1 MLLQCEMQDRSAAGA
16 AAPRWLDPT
25 TLETLADLNEDA
37 LALLAEQARASP
49 ESELLAQVQEGWLR
63 LDAPARRRAAG
74 CLYLLLDG
82 GFADERR
89 WRAAQEVGDVPSRP
103 YAPFFTVPRAVPLAH
118 AIFTWSWHLVRS
130 QAAAARLLLGVSATC
145 LPLIA
150 RCTLRQIR
158 ALAEEHPESLV
169 PRWAAQPALWRELL
183 AAAARGDASRLQRMR
198 LHGQALLAAA
208 ARGERPTLEASRQG
222 MRWKRAREA
231 REGSGRGAA
240 HL

>member
-16 AAPRWLDPT
+16 SAPRWLDPT

-37 LALLAEQARASP
+37 LTLLAEQARASP
-49 ESELLAQVQEGWLR
+49 ESALLAQVQEGWLR

-89 WRAAQEVGDVPSRP
+89 WRAAPEVGDVRPPP

-118 AIFTWSWHLVRS
+118 TVFTWTWHLVRS
-130 QAAAARLLLGVSATC
+130 QGAAARLLLGVSATC

-150 RCTLRQIR
+150 RCTLRQVR
-158 ALAEEHPESLV
+158 ALAEEHPEWLV
-169 PRWAAQPALWRELL
+169 PRWATEPALWREFL
-183 AAAARGDASRLQRMR
+183 AAAHRGDAGRLQRTR

-208 ARGERPTLEASRQG
+208 TRGERAPRAASRQG
-222 MRWKRAREA
+222 MRWKRAPEA
-231 REGSGRGAA
+231 REATGRGAA
-240 HL
+240 HP